1 MHFNA
6 VNFAIYVSFHRGSE
20 RKKNTQN
27 TERHFERSSCFGPF
41 PAFKL
46 LPFFVTVCIFRKVFL
61 PQTRKDRATATGWS
75 HDLGVSVC
83 EDWCDHPVVA
93 EVWRF
98 YGFSISRHLIFE
110 RRRKTSDAYVG
121 TPLPSFSNQISPC
134 FRCDNSIIAV
144 GLCLFRCFRRIFEN
158 CSYTHWAMTDL
169 DRRIFE
175 SGHIPTEL

>member
-1 MHFNA
+1 MKSLQWWFE
-6 VNFAIYVSFHRGSE
+6 VVSTVCITHSILDIRRVMPSRE
-20 RKKNTQN
+20 WKHHVHDNTY
-27 TERHFERSSCFGPF
+27 CFGPF

-121 TPLPSFSNQISPC
+121 TPLPSFSNPISPS

-144 GLCLFRCFRRIFEN
+144 GLCLFISFLR
-158 CSYTHWAMTDL
+158 YW
-169 DRRIFE
+169 
-175 SGHIPTEL
+175 

>member
-41 PAFKL
+41 PVIQIASIL
-46 LPFFVTVCIFRKVFL
+46 CIFRKVFL

-110 RRRKTSDAYVG
+110 RQRKTSDAYVG
-121 TPLPSFSNQISPC
+121 TPLPSFSNPISLC
-134 FRCDNSIIAV
+134 FRCDVVIIRSSKWV
-144 GLCLFRCFRRIFEN
+144 CVFSDDFGEYLKTVHTPI
-158 CSYTHWAMTDL
+158 
-169 DRRIFE
+169 
-175 SGHIPTEL
+175 ELWQT

>member
-121 TPLPSFSNQISPC
+121 TPLPSFSNPISPC
-134 FRCDNSIIAV
+134 FSCDNSIIAV
-144 GLCLFRCFRRIFEN
+144 GLRLFRWFRRIFEN

>member
-1 MHFNA
+1 MILLLYFFQKMHFNA

-41 PAFKL
+41 PAIQIASIL
-46 LPFFVTVCIFRKVFL
+46 CIFRKVFL

-121 TPLPSFSNQISPC
+121 TPLPSFSNPISLC
-134 FRCDNSIIAV
+134 FRCDVVIIRSSKWV
-144 GLCLFRCFRRIFEN
+144 CVFSDDFGEYLKTVHTPI
-158 CSYTHWAMTDL
+158 
-169 DRRIFE
+169 
-175 SGHIPTEL
+175 ELWQT